1 VKRDTV
7 DTGRATTCDEVR
19 ELLPEHLLGTLPE
32 PDDAAVRR
40 HLRGC
45 GGCRNEMAM
54 LGEGLATFSRAA
66 HQADPPPELRARVLA
81 AVADERAEVPAPTLA
96 HDARRHRAMRWL
108 AAAAAVVVLAGT
120 LAWAVT
126 SSVDASHARARAAA
140 YERFLD
146 ALGGKE
152 VRVAS
157 LHGAGGRQVDGS
169 AILYDSD
176 VGQSWVLVLVRSPG
190 ATGKVKVVLRSP
202 TDRIDMHETEFSP
215 EGSTDAWLVTHND
228 ISRYNRV
235 AVYDGKGNLLATGR
249 VVES

>member
-1 VKRDTV
+1 MTRE
-7 DTGRATTCDEVR
+7 ATSPAACDEVR
-19 ELLPEHLLGTLPE
+19 ELLPEHLLGTLDE
-32 PDDAAVRR
+32 SDEAAVRR

-45 GGCRNEMAM
+45 GGCRNELAM

-66 HQADPPPELRARVLA
+66 HQADPPPELRDRVLGA
-81 AVADERAEVPAPTLA
+81 LADERADKEQPVADVVDLRE
-96 HDARRHRAMRWL
+96 RRRPWRWA

-120 LAWAVT
+120 LTWAVSA
-126 SSVDASHARARAAA
+126 SSSASRLREKAVA
-140 YERFLD
+140 YQRFLD
-146 ALGGKE
+146 SLGGRE

-157 LHGAGGRQVDGS
+157 LHGAGGRQVEGS

-190 ATGKVKVVLRSP
+190 ATGTARVVLRSP
-202 TDRIDMHETEFSP
+202 ADRIVMHETEFGA

-228 ISRYNRV
+228 ISKYNRV

-249 VVES
+249 VEQS